1 MTTCFFLSVRM
12 APKSTSESNPFRRAL
27 APIEARLHALETS
40 IGGLHPDYKARI
52 LNKMT
57 RIEEHCHEQIERIV
71 QVMKHQKTALVEH
84 VSKVS
89 EDLTVFVEG
98 LEDRT
103 AQAIRNMEHATQRH
117 HADAKA
123 LRRELGALESVI
135 DTQSAQLVKERRCCE
150 RLLND
155 ARQLVSDMEDKVI
168 IHQKAH
174 TDTDAGKDV
183 VGHTWH
189 HEQPEDFR
197 TAQEALMRAALKADS
212 EAETSTIIQRAQ
224 KTAASR
230 SPSRRPSRAS
240 SPACSVISEPDGSRG
255 HQAMAP
261 FPTTHATNPMPGG
274 LCLPPVLLSVVPS
287 SFQPRPA
294 GFQLACHP
302 VIDEYS
308 RTPAST

>member
-1 MTTCFFLSVRM
+1 M
-12 APKSTSESNPFRRAL
+12 APKNTSESNPFRRAL

-40 IGGLHPDYKARI
+40 IGGLHPDYKDRI

-57 RIEEHCHEQIERIV
+57 RIEEHCREQIERIV

-89 EDLTVFVEG
+89 EDLTMFVEG

-135 DTQSAQLVKERRCCE
+135 DTQSAQLVKERHCCE

-168 IHQKAH
+168 THQKAH

-212 EAETSTIIQRAQ
+212 EAETSTVIQRAQ

-240 SPACSVISEPDGSRG
+240 SPACSVISEPDTG

-261 FPTTHATNPMPGG
+261 LPFAHVASNMEGG
-274 LCLPPVLLSVVPS
+274 LCLPPVLLSVIPS
-287 SFQPRPA
+287 DCH
-294 GFQLACHP
+294 LACHP
-302 VIDEYS
+302 VIDES
-308 RTPAST
+308 SWRPAST

>member
-1 MTTCFFLSVRM
+1 MTTCFLLSVRM

-40 IGGLHPDYKARI
+40 IGGLHPDYMARI
-52 LNKMT
+52 LNKT
-57 RIEEHCHEQIERIV
+57 TQIEEHCHEQLERIV
-71 QVMKHQKTALVEH
+71 QVMKHQKTALAEH

-89 EDLTVFVEG
+89 EDLTVFVED

-103 AQAIRNMEHATQRH
+103 AQAIRSMEHATQRH

-135 DTQSAQLVKERRCCE
+135 DTQSAQLVRERRCCE
-150 RLLND
+150 RLLHD
-155 ARQLVSDMEDKVI
+155 ARQLVSDLEDKVI
-168 IHQKAH
+168 IHQNAH
-174 TDTDAGKDV
+174 TGTDAGKDI

-189 HEQPEDFR
+189 RDQPEDFA
-197 TAQEALMRAALKADS
+197 TAQEALMRAARMAKS
-212 EAETSTIIQRAQ
+212 EEDTSTIIQRAQ
-224 KTAASR
+224 ETAASR

-255 HQAMAP
+255 HQVMAP

-274 LCLPPVLLSVVPS
+274 LCLPPVLLSVVPPP
-287 SFQPRPA
+287 FQPSPA
-294 GFQLACHP
+294 DLQLACHP
-302 VIDEYS
+302 VVDESS
-308 RTPAST
+308 RMPASI